1 MPKPPLFNFDL
12 DEANQDCC
20 SWFVTDALEENVR
33 CAGATWPDS
42 SAAEACEGALLTCR
56 TLRSTKM
63 TGDASEEAVP
73 EIKYVRTSNS
83 AEDHSGWVLSKQE

>member
-1 MPKPPLFNFDL
+1 CTGGESALCGGDV
-12 DEANQDCC
+12 AR
-20 SWFVTDALEENVR
+20 FVCGGGVR
-33 CAGATWPDS
+33 GSLADVRRWGKGLGFFGCV
-42 SAAEACEGALLTCR
+42 LCR

>member
-1 MPKPPLFNFDL
+1 MC
-12 DEANQDCC
+12 A
-20 SWFVTDALEENVR
+20 VR
-33 CAGATWPDS
+33 AS
-42 SAAEACEGALLTCR
+42 CR